1 MLKRVVLLLFS
12 LAFFTSLALADD
24 VKSKN
29 SIGFAYEHVSFDY
42 TIQFSQFLSHEEKID
57 GSLFG
62 LQFEHRNKL
71 DTIEYRIKLN
81 YLFADNLHFLGKAK
95 FNYPFYHYES
105 ETRDKFKASKFHIDT
120 ALFVR
125 PQLLVTDKLPRI
137 ERFTVNIK
145 PGAGFG
151 YDSYS
156 LQNERR
162 LESIYVAPAVSLAFL
177 DRIDLTFYLRLQRN
191 YVKAFDYRKTFSSV
205 TPGAALSFD
214 LGKLS
219 LNVFYEKREYEK
231 FKTKSVGGSILFRF

>member
-1 MLKRVVLLLFS
+1 MLKRVVLLFFS
-12 LAFFTSLALADD
+12 LAFFTSLSLAAAFE
-24 VKSKN
+24 SKN

-42 TIQFSQFLSHEEKID
+42 TIPFSQFLSHEEKID

-81 YLFADNLHFLGKAK
+81 YLFADNLHFSGKAK

-105 ETRDKFKASKFHIDT
+105 ETKEKFKASKFHIDT

-125 PQLLVTDKLPRI
+125 PQFDKLPRI
-137 ERFTVNIK
+137 DIIERFAVNIK
-145 PGAGFG
+145 PGAGLG

-162 LESIYVAPAVSLAFL
+162 LESIYVAP
-177 DRIDLTFYLRLQRN
+177 
-191 YVKAFDYRKTFSSV
+191 
-205 TPGAALSFD
+205 
-214 LGKLS
+214 
-219 LNVFYEKREYEK
+219 
-231 FKTKSVGGSILFRF
+231 